1 MSDFIHL
8 YDSAPTFSLKGFQ
21 LEEAYEKLGLDSTHS
36 LVRSRVSETVRER
49 LYSIIN
55 VEDENEPHVSFLELK
70 KYREYWFY
78 QDQINDISKYE
89 PYILAITRLIY
100 SFGSKLKY
108 LIPFSESEKWKEA
121 MSLLKCLMEDGH
133 NLNYDLELAMERQID
148 RVKAIKRL
156 KKLGVKVNFDDEKK
170 EVACDDLTPI
180 YRKISAIIEKVG
192 GARSVVFYLKRHT
205 FYNANHHRLTQHR
218 QMNRLGA
225 IKPDVEVPL
234 AYLLNLAFNKLS
246 YRGNER
252 YLRELAE
259 AEQLA
264 KDVCAVEYEAQTYT
278 IWNDIFYDK
287 DAIDSY
293 FQRLIIWDSIYTI
306 PQCSPVFV
314 RDLIAHLVTE
324 FDQLGM
330 KPSDKYTLHDYDRFM
345 NYMIDRAQMGLFTQ
359 MRFETAMRELKMP
372 EVKLRALWS
381 DVTECAG
388 SVRYVTPL
396 DFDYLEIFYQP
407 AYLMPNKDLL
417 LYPVSLGAMG
427 WYEVLTRGLRKW
439 NGKVENKL
447 GDLLESFLHKQFAL
461 HDIPSKTGKYFIK
474 KVQGDC
480 DAAIED
486 DEHLLLMELKK
497 KTMTRQAKSG
507 HLFRILLDLAAAL
520 FIPQQQAFK
529 TETFLLENGKI
540 DLDKDG
546 KLDELENKNK
556 HIEKL
561 AVALTDFGSLHDRAI
576 FDRVLDIFLR
586 YDFNFKEQEVMDF
599 LGDAEKTAEVMDSL
613 DKLHKR
619 QEDMRNYVNR
629 LIAIQPDLK
638 PDRIFFNSGF
648 FSLEQVYFILS
659 ISSNTKD
666 FIDKILDMK
675 YTLFC
680 TKDFWAEVDFKLN
693 LMTKYQEL

>member
-1 MSDFIHL
+1 M
-8 YDSAPTFSLKGFQ
+8 
-21 LEEAYEKLGLDSTHS
+21 
-36 LVRSRVSETVRER
+36 
-49 LYSIIN
+49 
-55 VEDENEPHVSFLELK
+55 
-70 KYREYWFY
+70 
-78 QDQINDISKYE
+78 
-89 PYILAITRLIY
+89 
-100 SFGSKLKY
+100 
-108 LIPFSESEKWKEA
+108 
-121 MSLLKCLMEDGH
+121 
-133 NLNYDLELAMERQID
+133 
-148 RVKAIKRL
+148 
-156 KKLGVKVNFDDEKK
+156 
-170 EVACDDLTPI
+170 
-180 YRKISAIIEKVG
+180 
-192 GARSVVFYLKRHT
+192 
-205 FYNANHHRLTQHR
+205 
-218 QMNRLGA
+218 
-225 IKPDVEVPL
+225 
-234 AYLLNLAFNKLS
+234 
-246 YRGNER
+246 
-252 YLRELAE
+252 
-259 AEQLA
+259 
-264 KDVCAVEYEAQTYT
+264 
-278 IWNDIFYDK
+278 
-287 DAIDSY
+287 
-293 FQRLIIWDSIYTI
+293 
-306 PQCSPVFV
+306 
-314 RDLIAHLVTE
+314 
-324 FDQLGM
+324 
-330 KPSDKYTLHDYDRFM
+330 
-345 NYMIDRAQMGLFTQ
+345 
-359 MRFETAMRELKMP
+359 
-372 EVKLRALWS
+372 
-381 DVTECAG
+381 
-388 SVRYVTPL
+388 
-396 DFDYLEIFYQP
+396 
-407 AYLMPNKDLL
+407 
-417 LYPVSLGAMG
+417 
-427 WYEVLTRGLRKW
+427 
-439 NGKVENKL
+439 
-447 GDLLESFLHKQFAL
+447 HKQFAL
-461 HDIPSKTGKYFIK
+461 HDIPSKTGRYFIK

-480 DAAIED
+480 DASIED

-675 YTLFC
+675 YTLFG